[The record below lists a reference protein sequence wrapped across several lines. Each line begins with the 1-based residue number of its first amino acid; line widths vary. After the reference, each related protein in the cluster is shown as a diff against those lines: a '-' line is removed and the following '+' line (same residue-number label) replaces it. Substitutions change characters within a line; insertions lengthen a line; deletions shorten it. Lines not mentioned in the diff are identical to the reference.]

1 MFHAIRLAKVVYIS
15 LLAFSTRPLLP
26 LPLPVE
32 RSYYTTNMNQVN
44 IPKNKN
50 LTRAQHR
57 YNQRRASA
65 IADYLLLA
73 APLQHMQAARFVDE
87 LQQKYPW
94 KKDVRKTYEFRM
106 WQRTQLTTSSS
117 KPTHTATNNG
127 KTPSTTTNS
136 GKSVCTTINSAK
148 TMGKVTNNQQWDTQK
163 SVNTRKEMVLNIQL
177 LNTSQTNETQTS
189 TQQPPAMPGPEG
201 DQATSIFDHI
211 PNHVMNNMLK
221 EINEDPAL
229 KSILDQFDLYQEE
242 VVDQGSCLEDIDIDI
257 DELFSY

>member
-1 MFHAIRLAKVVYIS
+1 MFHGIRLAKVVYIS

-32 RSYYTTNMNQVN
+32 RSHYTTNMNQVN

-50 LTRAQHR
+50 SSRAQYRHK
-57 YNQRRASA
+57 QRRASA

-73 APLQHMQAARFVDE
+73 APLQYMQAERFVDE
-87 LQQKYPW
+87 LEQKYPW
-94 KKDVRKTYEFRM
+94 KKDVRKTYEFRH

-117 KPTHTATNNG
+117 KPTRTATNNG
-127 KTPSTTTNS
+127 KTPCTTTNS
-136 GKSVCTTINSAK
+136 GKSSCTTTNSGK
-148 TMGKVTNNQQWDTQK
+148 TPCKVTNNQQGDTQK

-177 LNTSQTNETQTS
+177 INTSKTNETQTS

-201 DQATSIFDHI
+201 GQARSIFDQI
-211 PNHVMNNMLK
+211 PDDVMNNMLK

-242 VVDQGSCLEDIDIDI
+242 VVDEGSCLEDIDIEFE
-257 DELFSY
+257 ELFSY